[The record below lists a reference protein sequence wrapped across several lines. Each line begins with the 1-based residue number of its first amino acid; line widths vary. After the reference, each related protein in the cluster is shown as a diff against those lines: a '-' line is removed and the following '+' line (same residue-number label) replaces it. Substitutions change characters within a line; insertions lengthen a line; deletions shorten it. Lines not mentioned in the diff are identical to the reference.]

1 MIVHDNKPG
10 HLPDGRMT
18 ERLNR
23 GTRSKGEA
31 AMRSS
36 PLRARH
42 AMAWVAAVCVAVL
55 AAACGSIPAA
65 PGAGSTATTTG
76 AGSTATATVPAAQ
89 PGTSSAGT
97 QAPAAQPGP
106 CSTAGLRV
114 TLGSREGAAAGHFY
128 RTVDFTNITNT
139 SCTLYGYPGVSFV
152 AAIGGS
158 QIGAAASRSPASK
171 RLIVLAPGKK
181 AHALLDLLDV
191 LNFPPSE
198 CAASDAHW
206 IKVYPPNQ
214 FSATYVPWTAKV
226 CSKPKPVYM
235 SVAPVRQGA

>member
-1 MIVHDNKPG
+1 MK
-10 HLPDGRMT
+10 

-23 GTRSKGEA
+23 GTRRKGEA
-31 AMRSS
+31 AMMSS
-36 PLRARH
+36 PLGARH

-65 PGAGSTATTTG
+65 PGAGSTATAAG
-76 AGSTATATVPAAQ
+76 AGSTATATAPAAQ
-89 PGTSSAGT
+89 SATSSAGT
-97 QAPAAQPGP
+97 PAPAAQPGP
-106 CSTAGLRV
+106 CSTAALRV
-114 TLGSREGAAAGHFY
+114 TLGSQEGAAAGHFY
-128 RTVDFTNITNT
+128 RTVDFTNISSA

-152 AAIGGS
+152 AAIGGN

-191 LNFPPSE
+191 LNFPSSE

-214 FSATYVPWTAKV
+214 FSASYVPWTAKV

>member
-1 MIVHDNKPG
+1 MIVHDNRPG
-10 HLPDGRMT
+10 HLPDGRT
-18 ERLNR
+18 QERGSR
-23 GTRSKGEA
+23 GIRRQGKA
-31 AMRSS
+31 AMMSS

-42 AMAWVAAVCVAVL
+42 AMAWIAAVCVAVL

-65 PGAGSTATTTG
+65 PGAGSTAT
-76 AGSTATATVPAAQ
+76 APDAASTATVPAAQ

-97 QAPAAQPGP
+97 PGPAAPPGP
-106 CSTAGLRV
+106 CGTAALRV
-114 TLGSREGAAAGHFY
+114 TLGSQEGAAAGHFY
-128 RTVDFTNITNT
+128 RTVDFTNISSA

-152 AAIGGS
+152 AAIGGN

-171 RLIVLAPGKK
+171 RLVVLAPGKK

-214 FSATYVPWTAKV
+214 FSASYVAWTAKV
-226 CSKPKPVYM
+226 CTKPKPVYM

>member
-1 MIVHDNKPG
+1 MIVHDNRPG
-10 HLPDGRMT
+10 HLPDGLMK
-18 ERLNR
+18 ERPNR
-23 GTRSKGEA
+23 GTRRRGEA
-31 AMRSS
+31 AMMSS
-36 PLRARH
+36 PFRARH

-65 PGAGSTATTTG
+65 PGAGSTAT
-76 AGSTATATVPAAQ
+76 ATVPAAQ
-89 PGTSSAGT
+89 PGTSPAGT
-97 QAPAAQPGP
+97 PAAAQPGP
-106 CSTAGLRV
+106 CGTAGLRV

-139 SCTLYGYPGVSFV
+139 SCTLYGYPGVSFA
-152 AAIGGS
+152 AAIGGN

-171 RLIVLAPGKK
+171 RLVVLAPGKK

-214 FSATYVPWTAKV
+214 FAATYVPWTAKV

>member
-1 MIVHDNKPG
+1 MK
-10 HLPDGRMT
+10 

-23 GTRSKGEA
+23 GTRGKGET
-31 AMRSS
+31 AMMSS

-42 AMAWVAAVCVAVL
+42 AMAWVAAVGVAVL

-65 PGAGSTATTTG
+65 PGAGSTAT
-76 AGSTATATVPAAQ
+76 ATAPAAQ
-89 PGTSSAGT
+89 PGTPSAGT
-97 QAPAAQPGP
+97 PAAAQPGS
-106 CSTAGLRV
+106 CGTAGLRV

-152 AAIGGS
+152 AAIGGN
-158 QIGAAASRSPASK
+158 QIGAAASRSPAGK
-171 RLIVLAPGKK
+171 RLVVLAPGQK

>member
-1 MIVHDNKPG
+1 MK
-10 HLPDGRMT
+10 
-18 ERLNR
+18 ERPNR
-23 GTRSKGEA
+23 GTRSTGEA
-31 AMRSS
+31 AMMSS

-42 AMAWVAAVCVAVL
+42 AMAWVAAACVAVL

-65 PGAGSTATTTG
+65 PGAGSTAT
-76 AGSTATATVPAAQ
+76 ATVPAAQ
-89 PGTSSAGT
+89 PGTSPAGT
-97 QAPAAQPGP
+97 PAAAQPGP
-106 CSTAGLRV
+106 CGTAALRV

-152 AAIGGS
+152 AAIGGN

-171 RLIVLAPGKK
+171 RLVVLAPGKK